1 MEHSESIANL
11 ATALSQA
18 QAEMPSVPFDATNAF
33 LKNRYASLGS
43 MIETARPVLA
53 AHGLSVSQIVVSY
66 EGQIGVETV
75 LMHTSGEWISNTA
88 ILPAGEEKGK
98 STAQVAGSLITY
110 LRRYSYAA
118 ILGLYADEDT
128 DGNTP
133 QQNAKH
139 GTSKPPQSNPQQTPA
154 TQRPYTP
161 DRLRAGIAKRIAGNP
176 HDGIT
181 EDAARK
187 LAITWKNITGQDKAV
202 RHNACVSI
210 INRTVDSFKE
220 LTVSEVEALT
230 DWLSGNPPMAREES
244 RMVADELTAIAQER
258 RSQGVLGDF
267 YDAANNEDAIAAIK
281 GA

>member
-1 MEHSESIANL
+1 MEKSESIANL

-33 LKNRYASLGS
+33 LKNRYASLGA

-75 LMHTSGEWISNTA
+75 LMHSSGEWISNTA
-88 ILPAGEEKGK
+88 ILPANEEKGK
-98 STAQVAGSLITY
+98 SAAQVAGSMITY
-110 LRRYSYAA
+110 LRRYSYAS
-118 ILGLYADEDT
+118 ILGLYAEEDT
-128 DGNTP
+128 DGNNP
-133 QQNAKH
+133 QQNSKH
-139 GTSKPPQSNPQQTPA
+139 GSQKPPQGNQQA
-154 TQRPYTP
+154 TAPQRPYTP
-161 DRLRAGIAKRIAGNP
+161 ERLRAGIAKRLAGKP
-176 HDGIT
+176 QDGVT

-187 LAITWKNITGQDKAV
+187 LAINWKNITGQDKAI

-210 INRTVDSFKE
+210 IDRTVDSFKE

-230 DWLSGNPPMAREES
+230 DWLNGNPPMAREEA
-244 RMVADELTAIAQER
+244 RLVAAELAAIDEDR
-258 RSQGVLGDF
+258 RDQGTLSEF
-267 YDAANNEDAIAAIK
+267 FAAASDSDAIAAIQ

>member
-1 MEHSESIANL
+1 MEHSDSIANL

-33 LKNRYASLGS
+33 LKNRYASLGA

-128 DGNTP
+128 DGNAP
-133 QQNAKH
+133 QQNAKQ
-139 GTSKPPQSNPQQTPA
+139 GTQKPPQGNEKNEQPARKQSSKWPPRPWDPQTLKA
-154 TQRPYTP
+154 
-161 DRLRAGIAKRIAGNP
+161 A
-176 HDGIT
+176 IT
-181 EDAARK
+181 ASVENKPVDQVSEDKARK
-187 LAITWKNITGQDKAV
+187 LAIVWRNITGQKDDMRHAAV
-202 RHNACVSI
+202 SFIAGRN
-210 INRTVDSFKE
+210 INSFLE
-220 LTVSEVEALT
+220 LSDAMTDALSE
-230 DWLSGNPPMAREES
+230 WLKKNPPLAREE
-244 RMVADELTAIAQER
+244 AQELVMLVEDRMR
-258 RSQGVLGDF
+258 RQESLF
-267 YDAANNEDAIAAIK
+267 ENEAA
-281 GA
+281 